1 MNRNLRQTLLPLLTA
16 MIWGAAFSA
25 QSVCSEYL
33 GPFTINA
40 LRFFIAFLV
49 LLPVCLLRRKG
60 GALRDIVLGSLLSG
74 AALYSCAARSFSAWA
89 AVISGSMTSSRPPFK
104 IASRW

>member
-1 MNRNLRQTLLPLLTA
+1 MKRNLRQTLLPLLTA

-74 AALYSCAARSFSAWA
+74 TALFAASAALLAARMAPQA
-89 AVISGSMTSSRPPFK
+89 TTSSRD
-104 IASRW
+104 AGEGLYAVTV

>member
-1 MNRNLRQTLLPLLTA
+1 MKRNLRQTLLPLLTA

-40 LRFFIAFLV
+40 LRIFIAFLV

-60 GALRDIVLGSLLSG
+60 GALRDIVPGSLLG
-74 AALYSCAARSFSAWA
+74 AVCRVQCT
-89 AVISGSMTSSRPPFK
+89 AVRVGGRRFGG
-104 IASRW
+104 